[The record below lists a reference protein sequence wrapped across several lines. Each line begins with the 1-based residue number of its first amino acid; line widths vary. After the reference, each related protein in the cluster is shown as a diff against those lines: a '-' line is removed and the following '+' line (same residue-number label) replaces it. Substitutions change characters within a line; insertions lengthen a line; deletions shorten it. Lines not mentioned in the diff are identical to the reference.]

1 MAKTNDK
8 KVLVTDVNEYSF
20 SAKGKNAV
28 YLKGITQD
36 NIDTESFKII
46 DGNLV
51 FKTLG
56 ETPKTFTV
64 SNYTSVKYIKTDNGK
79 KTTLLDIISKNL
91 VDNTSNPISALSNQ
105 KKRLAS
111 GTNYNDTLDYYEY
124 PLSTED
130 KLAKRGLTIDGGKGN
145 DTITG
150 TPYKDTIKGGTGKN
164 TIMISLDP
172 AKKFG
177 NDTVVLTKGEN
188 LRLQLDKDQDD
199 LGYSN
204 FYEIAE
210 HLLFK
215 NSGDDA
221 IIEVYSEKCT
231 YLGDVIA
238 PQGDLVGSI
247 TIKNYFKKDVLTNSG
262 SFVLLDKNG
271 TEIADLRY
279 DYIRKEV
286 AMDSEHYN
294 KQSYTG
300 GWSNDWVDATD
311 FKLYKNGKKITTDS
325 SKGTE
330 ITTETAGYEKVK
342 GVTMKLGGSV
352 CENDAYGSIYADTI
366 IGGAGDDCI
375 IAGKG
380 NDKIT
385 GGKGYNNIRYNFGD
399 GNDTITLTKDEKL
412 YLYMYDKSDNYV
424 TLDKVEF
431 EYANKNKDL
440 VIYSLDD
447 EGNRAGSVTLKN
459 FGKKDVIGSNGFIY
473 LYTKIGGNNV
483 NLNLKTGEYRIGNN
497 SYKVTDLYKTE
508 TSKNYTGTWLAEYI
522 DARGAELTKTIGKG
536 KNKQTV
542 EKEETD
548 KGLTLKGGAGND
560 IIHGSKYSDKL
571 YGGADNDKIYGG
583 KGNDTIYGD
592 AGDDFLYGEG
602 GNDTIKGGAGN
613 DTIEGG
619 KGNDKLYGDKGNNE
633 FVFHANDGVD
643 TIYSGKGTD
652 SIRFADITDGALL
665 QFEWVTNAKGKLTN
679 DLKIYYGFKKDSY
692 VIVKDYFKKSKG
704 KYTTSVKNIYFGNSS
719 TAHDLR
725 ETVNNWV
732 DNPDEYK
739 DVFVNKPNS
748 TSDETVVGNGETR
761 YVLTGSGNDNINVDA
776 STSAVQIDAGDGN
789 NTISAVNNKST
800 NYIYTGSGD
809 DTITTGSGTD
819 IIEAGDG
826 SNTITTGSGTKTITV
841 GNSTITDTE
850 DPNYNKGSEI
860 TINSSGYLN
869 ENSKITAGSGDD
881 TLNFNA
887 YVVSN
892 AEINMGDGNNDIT
905 VTSDAINNSQIVAG
919 DGNNTVTIGR
929 TNNINYTNTIKL
941 GNAAEDGQNTIT
953 TGIGKLDIETGDGK
967 AVVTI
972 ASEDNTAS
980 GYTQKVKTGNG
991 NDEIH
996 IYGYGEK
1003 SDINAGAGN
1012 NSIHYYDGVN
1022 NTTQYDPNDNNGAK
1036 FTTGDGNDNITIGNF
1051 NEEGNATGSV
1061 WNNTINAGAGN
1072 NNITIAYG
1080 NYNTITTGNDDDTIS
1095 IGEHANNYS
1104 NYNTITAGEGDNTV
1118 IVTGNSSYGNKVT
1131 TGSGDDTITLGN
1143 GSNTEDEEYWNVI
1156 KAGDGANVIT
1166 GGSGTFDITVGDS
1179 TITDTEDT
1187 NYNKGSEITLG
1198 RNGYYNQYTTITAG
1212 SGDDTV
1218 EFKGYV
1224 YNSEIKLGEGDND
1237 LTFRSET
1244 GHTNISTG
1252 SGDDTLTLEGSF
1264 YGEDKNNRSKI
1275 DLGSGKNTVTTEYI
1289 YNTDITTTGSEK
1301 QTLTFNNMGEY
1312 VNISTGTGDDVINVS
1327 SYGENSTI
1335 TSTGGNN
1342 KITYADNMSGWGQSS
1357 HNEDNHFGKI
1367 TTGSGNDE
1375 ITIGTFDEE
1384 GNTLG
1389 GSGGI
1394 IINAGDGQ
1402 NVIKVAEQCSGNEIT
1417 TGKDKDI
1424 IIIGAKTECNVINA
1438 GDGNNEISFGED
1450 GNIYGS
1456 NTITTG
1462 SGDDIIKVGDVNY
1475 SSGNKIN
1482 AGSGSNTITTGWTYH
1497 GIEIKTEGD
1506 EVQNIT
1512 VGKEDERSSNVK
1524 ITTGGGADNIT
1535 ILGDA
1540 DGANITSSGGDNK
1553 IEILHTDTYDAK
1565 ITTGAGDDEINVGV
1579 HNSKIYAG
1587 AGDNTIVATNT
1598 GNTIETGGGKDDI
1611 TLGNDSND
1619 WAYSVVNIGHA
1630 ERDVKGEWNDEI
1642 GDYDYT
1648 HEQAVEG
1655 GAENTVTIKDQ
1666 YRNTINIYNNQTV
1679 DGKYNTVTV
1688 EGTGGQHTINIT
1700 GGHSIVDL
1708 GNSTSNTVTT
1718 GSGDDIITAA
1728 GNSNT
1733 INAGAGD
1740 NIITVSGKSNEI
1752 NTASGKD
1759 TITYTGTGA
1768 WDNAKINIGH
1778 EERDV
1783 FDHWDDVTGDE
1794 VTRHELALEGGV
1806 ENTVN
1811 LSDVYNANVN
1821 IYNTSTEEGKYNTIN
1836 VTGASERVYINV
1848 SDGHTKVNF
1857 NTELERGSSDEITTG
1872 SGDDEITGFLL
1883 STIDAGDGD
1892 NVITMREY
1900 QNGYSSNITTGSG
1913 TDTIDVYDYA
1923 YIKTGAGDDIINA
1936 HVVNSE
1942 NYGGD
1947 DPEDRGNYNITAS
1960 MGAGNDVLNID
1971 EGFKGGLYLNLKL
1984 GDGSSNTINGIT
1996 DSISS
2001 IYIDIDPNCE
2011 YYVRPSASENT
2022 DLEIVLIENGA
2033 ESGDIMTL
2041 KGVLK
2046 NQADHEP
2053 IIHDI
2058 YINGSNIG
2066 GMVNEYDNEL
2076 DEWVDKW
2083 KYYVPTSND
2092 FIINGNHSM
2101 SGEIPGTEG
2110 DDVIYGSDYDDII
2123 KPKYGD
2129 DVIRP
2134 GKGDDVIDLES
2145 KSGNKSIH
2153 FNIGD
2158 GNLTIQNSLPYTV
2171 SLYMEGVESGDFT
2184 IEKRGKDYCIVRSN
2198 GETLTFK
2205 DLYSDDGDMG
2215 DYNAYIYNKDG
2226 EEYTYIGAFASDSKI
2241 DKPIHIYAPEDE
2253 EGYELVEDR
2262 YSKSIFHVSD
2272 KVVSIVTHG
2281 DSDVVIYGMPYVDGD
2296 GGTQVKMEWSSSYK
2310 FSRYVREGD
2319 NLLIKTV
2326 ANEDYFYTN
2335 ENSLW
2340 ADWNMR
2346 TTTVVDFFK
2355 EHNKVDHFVFGDRG
2369 MPYYWIVAEAMTQAV
2384 NKTTDEGETLTK
2396 PNNDDWWL
2404 GSYTYNAGSGD
2415 DTIIATGNADIAY
2428 GNGGNDNIYMY
2439 NPDNTDIKGGSGL
2452 FDGGE
2457 GNDTYYVKFTGYGTH
2472 TIVADKGQDTLVVQ
2486 DAKELDYNINFDVND
2501 TDTYEMT
2508 TDGKDIEITSRDD
2521 GSNRELVIKDAL
2533 FKKIDLTIS
2542 DTDDTI
2548 SLKDMMEANNIYV
2561 SSYQNN
2567 PENLYASMGNDIIY
2581 AHEDCSNVYGYVG
2594 SDTIYAFGDK
2604 TVYTLGSTPGS
2615 NGFKDIQS
2623 GTVDRVELYGRHNT
2637 VYAQSETNII
2647 NSYNDDSENTDDY
2660 FAHLDQSTT
2669 IYDAYGND
2677 SLTIMNTYST
2687 KDGQYKI
2694 SGLQNLYIMCDFGD
2708 DNSGEFDVLLF
2719 NDANAIKW
2727 QNGNDLDEDTSN
2739 DPRYIRIKSN
2749 EIETITTADG
2759 YTITSEQIAGLA
2771 DSISNWMYGDNDY
2784 DQSFGSMDGLRTAE
2798 HQSEMNTL
2806 IQYVQNQA
2814 ATMWTQG

>member
-1 MAKTNDK
+1 MAKTKDK
-8 KVLVTDVNEYSF
+8 VVTVTDNNEYSL
-20 SAKGKNAV
+20 SASGKNAI
-28 YLKGITQD
+28 YIKGIAQD
-36 NIDTESFKII
+36 NIDTKSFKIVG
-46 DGNLV
+46 DNLI
-51 FKTLG
+51 FKT
-56 ETPKTFTV
+56 TDSKTFTV
-64 SNYTSVKYIKTDNGK
+64 SGYTGIKYIKTDAGN
-79 KTTLLDIISKNL
+79 KTSLLDIISDNL
-91 VDNTSNPISALSNQ
+91 VDNTSNPITTLSNQ

-111 GTNYNDTLDYYEY
+111 GTNYNDKFDFYEY

-130 KLAKRGLTIDGGKGN
+130 KLANKGLVINGGKGSDIITGTRHQ

-150 TPYKDTIKGGTGKN
+150 GAGTN
-164 TIMISLDP
+164 TINISVKSD
-172 AKKFG
+172 KKFG

-188 LRLQLDKDQDD
+188 LRLMLDVDIED
-199 LGYSN
+199 LDYSSN
-204 FYEIAE
+204 YNLSE
-210 HLLFK
+210 HLWVK
-215 NSGDDA
+215 NSGNDA
-221 IIEVYSEKCT
+221 IIEVYTERYDSSGPK
-231 YLGDVIA
+231 
-238 PQGDLVGSI
+238 GDLVGSI

-262 SFVLLDKNG
+262 SFILVDKNG
-271 TEIADLRY
+271 TQITDLR
-279 DYIRKEV
+279 DYRLSKGV
-286 AMDSEHYN
+286 YMDSESGHYN
-294 KQSYTG
+294 KTSYTG
-300 GWSNDWVDATD
+300 TWTNDYVNAEG
-311 FKLYKNGKKITTDS
+311 FKLYKNGKKTTTDS
-325 SKGTE
+325 SKGEE

-352 CENDAYGSIYADTI
+352 DENEAYGSKYADTI
-366 IGGAGDDCI
+366 IGGANDDYI
-375 IAGKG
+375 YAGKG

-385 GGKGYNNIRYNFGD
+385 GGKGNNYIDYFFGD
-399 GNDTITLTKDEKL
+399 GNDTITLTKNEKL
-412 YLYMYDKSDNYV
+412 SLYMFNKSGNFVKLNEID
-424 TLDKVEF
+424 F

-440 VIYSLDD
+440 IIYSLDD
-447 EGNRAGSVTLKN
+447 EGKRAGSITLKN
-459 FGKKDVIGSNGFIY
+459 FGKKDVVGSNGTVTLDMMIN
-473 LYTKIGGNNV
+473 GDRV
-483 NLNLKTGEYRIGNN
+483 AVDLKTGKYYNGRANIYETI
-497 SYKVTDLYKTE
+497 
-508 TSKNYTGTWLAEYI
+508 TSKNFTGTWLADYI
-522 DARGAELTKTIGKG
+522 NAKDAELTKTIGKG
-536 KNKQTV
+536 KNKQIV
-542 EKEETD
+542 AKEETD
-548 KGLTLKGGAGND
+548 KGLTLKGGAGDD
-560 IIHGSKYSDKL
+560 IVYGSKYSDKL
-571 YGGADNDKIYGG
+571 YGGADNDKVYGG
-583 KGNDTIYGD
+583 KGNDNIFGD
-592 AGDDFLYGEG
+592 AGNDKLYGEE
-602 GNDTIKGGAGN
+602 GNDIIKGGAGD

-619 KGNDKLYGDKGNNE
+619 KGDDKLYGDKGNNE

-719 TAHDLR
+719 TANDLR

-748 TSDETVVGNGETR
+748 TSDETVVGITTTK
-761 YVLTGSGNDNINVDA
+761 YVLTGTGNDNINVNA

-800 NYIYTGSGD
+800 NYIYTGSGND
-809 DTITTGSGTD
+809 IITTGNGTD
-819 IIEAGDG
+819 KIEAGDG

-850 DPNYNKGSEI
+850 APNYNKGSEI
-860 TINSSGYLN
+860 TINSSGYHN

-929 TNNINYTNTIKL
+929 TNNVNYTNTIKL

-972 ASEDNTAS
+972 ASKDNRAS

-991 NDEIH
+991 DDEIH

-1003 SDINAGAGN
+1003 SDINAGSGN

-1080 NYNTITTGNDDDTIS
+1080 NYNTITTGNDDDTVS
-1095 IGEHANNYS
+1095 IGEHANS
-1104 NYNTITAGEGDNTV
+1104 ECSYNTINAGDGDNTV
-1118 IVTGNSSYGNKVT
+1118 IVTGSYSYGNDIT
-1131 TGSGDDTITLGN
+1131 TGSGDDIITLSN
-1143 GSNTEDEEYWNVI
+1143 GTNSTTESYINVI

-1198 RNGYYNQYTTITAG
+1198 RNGYYNEYTTITAG

-1218 EFKGYV
+1218 EFKGYL
-1224 YNSEIKLGEGDND
+1224 YNSEINLGEGDN
-1237 LTFRSET
+1237 TMIARSDT
-1244 GHTNISTG
+1244 GYTNISTG

-1264 YGEDKNNRSKI
+1264 YGENKDNRSKI

-1289 YNTDITTTGSEK
+1289 YNTDITTTGDEK
-1301 QTLTFNNMGEY
+1301 QTLTVGDMGDY

-1342 KITYADNMSGWGQSS
+1342 KITYADNMNGWGYSS
-1357 HNEDNHFGKI
+1357 HGENYHYGAI
-1367 TTGSGNDE
+1367 TTGSGNDT
-1375 ITIGTFDEE
+1375 ITLGTFDEE

-1389 GSGGI
+1389 GSGGT
-1394 IINAGDGQ
+1394 IINAGDGE

-1424 IIIGAKTECNVINA
+1424 IIIGAKTEHNVINA

-1450 GNIYGS
+1450 GNIYSS

-1482 AGSGSNTITTGWTYH
+1482 AGSGSNTITTGWAYH

-1512 VGKEDERSSNVK
+1512 VGKEDQRSSNVK

-1540 DGANITSSGGDNK
+1540 DSANITSSGGDNK
-1553 IEILHTDTYDAK
+1553 IEILHKDTYDAK

-1598 GNTIETGGGKDDI
+1598 GNTIETGGGKDNI
-1611 TLGNDSND
+1611 TLGDNSND
-1619 WAYSVVNIGHA
+1619 WAYNTVNIGHA
-1630 ERDVKGEWNDEI
+1630 ERDVQGDWNDEI
-1642 GDYDYT
+1642 EDYDYT
-1648 HEQAVEG
+1648 HEQALEG

-1666 YRNTINIYNNQTV
+1666 YQNTINIYNSQTV

-1688 EGTGGQHTINIT
+1688 EGTGGRHTINIT
-1700 GGHSIVDL
+1700 DGHAMVDL

-1718 GSGDDIITAA
+1718 GNGDDIITAA
-1728 GNSNT
+1728 GGSNT

-1740 NIITVSGKSNEI
+1740 NNITVSGNGNKI

-1759 TITYTGTGA
+1759 IITYTGGDGG
-1768 WDNAKINIGH
+1768 WDNAEINIGH

-1783 FDHWDDVTGDE
+1783 FDHWEGDNKIY
-1794 VTRHELALEGGV
+1794 RHEQAVEGGV
-1806 ENTVN
+1806 ENAVTLN
-1811 LSDVYNANVN
+1811 NVYAADVN
-1821 IYNTSTEEGKYNTIN
+1821 IYNTSTVEDKYNTIN
-1836 VTGASERVYINV
+1836 VNGSSDRININV
-1848 SDGHTKVNF
+1848 TDGHTKVNF
-1857 NTELERGSSDEITTG
+1857 DTELDCITENYVTTG
-1872 SGDDEITGFLL
+1872 SGDDEITGCICA
-1883 STIDAGDGD
+1883 SIDAGDG
-1892 NVITMREY
+1892 NNTVAMREY
-1900 QNGYSSNITTGSG
+1900 QDGNSSNITTGSG
-1913 TDTIDVYDYA
+1913 TDKIDVYDYA
-1923 YIKTGAGDDIINA
+1923 KINSGAGNDTINA
-1936 HVVNSE
+1936 HVVEAE
-1942 NYGGD
+1942 NFGGGD
-1947 DPEDRGNYNITAS
+1947 PDDRGYYDITVS
-1960 MGAGNDVLNID
+1960 MGAGEDVLNID
-1971 EGFKGGLYLNLKL
+1971 EGFKGRLYLDLKL
-1984 GDGSSNTINGIT
+1984 GDGANNIVNGVT
-1996 DSISS
+1996 DNVSYIG
-2001 IYIDIDPNCE
+2001 IDIDPNCE
-2011 YYVRPSASENT
+2011 YYVRPSASDNT
-2022 DLEIVLIENGA
+2022 DLEIVLIENGQD
-2033 ESGDIMTL
+2033 SGDVMTIKGLL
-2041 KGVLK
+2041 KD
-2046 NQADHEP
+2046 QADHEP
-2053 IIHDI
+2053 IIHEI
-2058 YINGSNIG
+2058 YINSSRIGSKESN
-2066 GMVNEYDNEL
+2066 YDEEL
-2076 DEWVDKW
+2076 EDWVYSW
-2083 KYYVPTSND
+2083 KYYAPTSND
-2092 FIINGNHSM
+2092 FIINADRSM
-2101 SGEIPGTEG
+2101 SGLIPGTTG
-2110 DDVIYGSDYDDII
+2110 DDVIYGSDLDDII
-2123 KPKYGD
+2123 KPNDGY

-2134 GKGDDVIDLES
+2134 GKGNDIVDLES
-2145 KSGNKSIH
+2145 KSGSKSIH
-2153 FNIGD
+2153 FNIGE
-2158 GNLTIQNSLPYTV
+2158 GNLTIQNSSQCTV

-2215 DYNAYIYNKDG
+2215 YYNAYIYNKDG
-2226 EEYTYIGAFASDSKI
+2226 EEYNSIGAFASDSKI

-2253 EGYELVEDR
+2253 EGYELVEDH

-2272 KVVSIVTHG
+2272 NVVSIVTHG
-2281 DSDVVIYGMPYVDGD
+2281 DSDVVIYGMPYEEGH

-2326 ANEDYFYTN
+2326 ANEDYFYTD

-2346 TTTVVDFFK
+2346 TTTIVDFFK
-2355 EHNKVDHFVFGDRG
+2355 KHNKVDYFIFGDRG
-2369 MPYYWIVAEAMTQAV
+2369 INYDSIVSEVMTQAV
-2384 NKTTDEGETLTK
+2384 DKTIDEGETLTK
-2396 PNNDDWWL
+2396 PNNDDWWM
-2404 GSYTYNAGSGD
+2404 GSYTYNAGDGN

-2428 GNGGNDNIYMY
+2428 GNGGDDDIYMY
-2439 NPDNTDIKGGSGL
+2439 NPDNLEEYGANGL

-2457 GNDTYYVKFTGYGTH
+2457 GNDTYYVKFASSGTH
-2472 TIVADKGQDTLVVQ
+2472 TIIADKGQDSLVVTN
-2486 DAKELDYNINFDVND
+2486 AKDTYGGINFDVTD

-2508 TDGKDIEITSRDD
+2508 TDGKDIVLTSNDYYID
-2521 GSNRELVIKDAL
+2521 NEFVIKDAL
-2533 FKKIDLTIS
+2533 FRKIDLTIS
-2542 DTDDTI
+2542 DTVNSL
-2548 SLKDMMEANNIYV
+2548 SLKEMMEANNIYV
-2561 SSYQNN
+2561 SSYQTD
-2567 PENLYASMGNDIIY
+2567 PESLNGNIGNDIMY
-2581 AHEDCSNVYGYVG
+2581 AHEDCNSVYGRGG

-2604 TVYTLGSTPGS
+2604 TVYTLGGDTPGS
-2615 NGFKDIQS
+2615 DGFKDTES
-2623 GTVDRVELYGRHNT
+2623 DTVDRVELYGMHNT

-2669 IYDAYGND
+2669 IYDADGND
-2677 SLTIMNTYST
+2677 SLTIMNTYLT
-2687 KDGQYKI
+2687 EDGQYEI
-2694 SGLQNLYIMCDFGD
+2694 GGMQNLYIMCDFGD
-2708 DNSGEFDVLLF
+2708 NYSGTFDLLLF
-2719 NDANAIKW
+2719 NNENLLKW
-2727 QNGNDLDEDTSN
+2727 QNGNDMDEDSSN
-2739 DPRYIRIKSN
+2739 DPRGIRIKSYSGTYN
-2749 EIETITTADG
+2749 KIETITTADG
-2759 YTITSEQIAGLA
+2759 YTITSDQLSELA
-2771 DSISNWMYGDNDY
+2771 SSISNWMYYGNDY
-2784 DQSFGSMDGLRTAE
+2784 SAYFGSMNELRDGNHAN
-2798 HQSEMNTL
+2798 EMNAL
-2806 IQYVQNQA
+2806 VQYVQDQA
-2814 ATMWTQG
+2814 ASMWT